1 MPTPAEP
8 VVSAADRVRITL
20 HDGATAPD
28 AVAERIT
35 DLRLARRAER
45 EPGDPPRPRRAVLA
59 SLRGPLAPGEIARW
73 ALAEVDGAAVG
84 LGEWQIEGNDNP
96 QLLWIDVYV
105 DPAWRGRGLGRAIAR
120 ALTDDA
126 AGHGPTEVAFGVAGH
141 TDVGRALIAHVEGPW
156 GERCR
161 LVERMSRLALSGV
174 DRDAVR
180 AQAAARWA
188 RLDDRYRPLFFAD
201 TDFPGVA
208 EQFDLADFFDM
219 STEIDNLMPLEDL
232 SMAPEHWTP
241 ERWAAV
247 VANQRAQGMVVWNVV
262 AQRRS
267 DGRLVG
273 LSNVS
278 FDPADPWKVNQWAT
292 GVRKSEQGQGIGK
305 ALKLW
310 MLVKLFDE
318 VPGAAVIDT
327 GNAVSNDAMIGINTD
342 LGFTEHFR
350 EHCYQLGLDR
360 WRAIVGGGGG

>member
-1 MPTPAEP
+1 MTAEP
-8 VVSAADRVRITL
+8 SAPTADRLRITL
-20 HDGATAPD
+20 HDGPTAPD
-28 AVAERIT
+28 DVAERLT

-45 EPGDPPRPRRAVLA
+45 EPGDPPRPRRALLA
-59 SLRGPLAPGEIARW
+59 SLRGPRAPGEIVRW
-73 ALAEVDGAAVG
+73 ALAEVDGEAVG
-84 LGEWQIEGNDNP
+84 LGECEIEGNDNP
-96 QLLWIDVYV
+96 QLGWIDVFV
-105 DPAWRGRGLGRAIAR
+105 VPAWRGRGIGRAIAR
-120 ALTDDA
+120 AVTEDVA
-126 AGHGPTEVAFGVAGH
+126 AHGATEVGFGVAGH
-141 TDVGRALIAHVEGPW
+141 IDVGRQLIAHVEGAW

-161 LVERMSRLALSGV
+161 LVERMSRLALAPL
-174 DRDAVR
+174 DRDAIR
-180 AQAAARWA
+180 AQSAARWA
-188 RLDDRYRPLFFAD
+188 GLADRYRPLFFEGV
-201 TDFPGVA
+201 DFPMA
-208 EQFDLADFFDM
+208 DARFDLADFFDM

-247 VANQRAQGMVVWNVV
+247 VASEHAQGMVVWNVV
-262 AQRRS
+262 AQRLS

-278 FDPADPWKVNQWAT
+278 FDPAEPWKVNQWAT

-342 LGFTEHFR
+342 LGFEEHFR
-350 EHCYQLGLDR
+350 EHCYQLGLER
-360 WRAIVGGGGG
+360 WRAIVGGAPA